1 VHQSG
6 DADVRPAGP
15 GDHAEIV
22 AVMTRAFH
30 DDPGAMIIEPEAS
43 LRDAAM
49 SALFHV
55 FVAAALE
62 EATAIQAIGDPLAGV
77 AIWFGPDRHGPSET
91 ALRLTASA
99 HGAPTMSTAADARKD
114 AMLREME
121 SLHRRSIGDEPH
133 LRLDFLAVD
142 PAAQGRGLG
151 SRLLAAG
158 NRAADE
164 RGLPVY
170 LDTFTRADVRFYE
183 RRGYRVIEEHPM
195 AQRPYIVWALRREP
209 ARRA

>member
-1 VHQSG
+1 MHEGG
-6 DADVRPAGP
+6 DDGVRPAGP
-15 GDHAEIV
+15 GDLADIV

-30 DDPGAMIIEPEAS
+30 DDPGAMIIEPDAS
-43 LRDAAM
+43 LRDNAI

-55 FVAAALE
+55 FVAAALG
-62 EATAIQAIGDPLAGV
+62 EATAIQAIGDPLAGI
-77 AIWFGPDRHGPSET
+77 AIWFGPDRHGPSE
-91 ALRLTASA
+91 AAVRLAASA
-99 HGAPTMSTAADARKD
+99 HGAPTMGTAAGARTD
-114 AMLREME
+114 AMRSEME

-151 SRLLAAG
+151 SRLLAFG
-158 NRAADE
+158 NGVADE

-170 LDTFTRADVRFYE
+170 LDTFTLPDVRFYE

-195 AQRPYIVWALRREP
+195 APGPYTVWAMRREP
-209 ARRA
+209 ATWT